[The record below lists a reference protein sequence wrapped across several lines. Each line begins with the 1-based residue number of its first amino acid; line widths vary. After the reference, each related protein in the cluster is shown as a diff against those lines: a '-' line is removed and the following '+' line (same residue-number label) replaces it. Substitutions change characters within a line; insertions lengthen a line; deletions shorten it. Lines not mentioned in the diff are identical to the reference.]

1 MCKTPIVDFVRRYAD
16 SNPVRLHMPG
26 HKGLQTLGFEPFDI
40 TEIDGADDLF
50 APDGIIFK
58 SEQNASVLFHCPTY
72 YSAGGSTL
80 CIQTMLYLLQQYAVQ
95 KGEKPYILAGRNAHK
110 AFVNAAALLGI
121 DVGFIY
127 PKNATYHSCPLTAAE
142 AEEEIKKKRPTALYI
157 TSPDYLGNVTDI
169 EKIASVCHKHDVL
182 LAVDNAHGAYLAFLE
197 KSKHPIALGADICC
211 DSAHK
216 TLPVITGGAY
226 LHMAKNAPPLF
237 FEKVKTAFSLFG
249 SSSPSYLILQSLDMF
264 NASASDFSKRL
275 AEFLPKAKQ
284 LKDRLAAHGFETVG
298 EEDLKITVKTK
309 PYGYLG
315 TDFAKKLKAS
325 GMYAEYADPDF
336 VVFMLSPLFSDE
348 EMKRLERALL
358 SVPKK
363 APVLQLPPAVPQPKP
378 LLSPADAV
386 RRPSERLCAKQCEN
400 KVLALS
406 AVGCPPAIPLVV
418 CGEIIDRGVIENF
431 KYYGIDFCNVIKGV

>member
-1 MCKTPIVDFVRRYAD
+1 MCKTPIADFVRRYAD
-16 SNPVRLHMPG
+16 LNPVRLHMPG
-26 HKGLQTLGFEPFDI
+26 HKGLKTLGFEPFDI

-50 APDGIIFK
+50 APDSIILK
-58 SEQNASVLFHCPTY
+58 SEQNASTLFDCPTY

-110 AFVNAAALLGI
+110 AFINAAALLGI
-121 DVGFIY
+121 DTGWIY

-142 AEEEIKKKRPTALYI
+142 AEEEIKKKRPAALYI

-169 EKIASVCHKHDVL
+169 EKIASVCHKHGVL
-182 LAVDNAHGAYLAFLE
+182 LAVDNAHGAYLAFLD

-226 LHMAKNAPPLF
+226 LHMAKSAPPLF
-237 FEKVKTAFSLFG
+237 FEKVKTAFSIFG

-264 NASASDFSKRL
+264 NASAPAFSRRL
-275 AEFLPKAKQ
+275 AEFIPKAKQ

-298 EEDLKITVKTK
+298 SEDLKITIKTK
-309 PYGYLG
+309 PFGYLG
-315 TDFAKKLKAS
+315 TDFAKMLKTS

-336 VVFMLSPLFSDE
+336 VVLMLSPLFLDE
-348 EMKRLERALL
+348 DMKRLERALL
-358 SVPKK
+358 SVQKK
-363 APVLQLPPAVPQPKP
+363 APILQLPPAVPQPKTKF
-378 LLSPADAV
+378 SPAEAI
-386 RRPSERLCAKQCEN
+386 RLPTERLHAQNCEN
-400 KVLALS
+400 KVLAAS
-406 AVGCPPAIPLVV
+406 AVSCPPAIPLVV
-418 CGEIIDRGVIENF
+418 CGEIIDRVVIENF
-431 KYYGIDFCNVIKGV
+431 NYYGIDTCDVCKI

>member
-1 MCKTPIVDFVRRYAD
+1 MCKTPIADFVRRYAEL
-16 SNPVRLHMPG
+16 SPVRLHMPG
-26 HKGLQTLGFEPFDI
+26 HKGLKTLGFEPFDI

-50 APDGIIFK
+50 APNGIILK
-58 SEQNASVLFHCPTY
+58 SEQNAGRLFACPTY

-95 KGEKPYILAGRNAHK
+95 RGEKPYILAGRNAHK
-110 AFVNAAALLGI
+110 AFINAAALLGI
-121 DVGFIY
+121 DVGWIY
-127 PKNATYHSCPLTAAE
+127 PKHATYHSCPLTAAE
-142 AEEEIKKKRPTALYI
+142 VEEKIKEKRPTALYI
-157 TSPDYLGNVTDI
+157 TSPDYLGNVTNI
-169 EKIASVCHKHDVL
+169 EEIAAVCHKHGVL

-226 LHMAKNAPPLF
+226 LHMAKSAPPLF

-264 NASASDFSKRL
+264 NASAPAFSRRL
-275 AEFLPKAKQ
+275 SEFLPKAKQ

-298 EEDLKITVKTK
+298 TEELKITIKTK

-315 TDFAKKLKAS
+315 TDFAKKLKTS

-336 VVFMLSPLFSDE
+336 VVLMLSPLFSDD
-348 EMKRLERALL
+348 EMARLENALL

-363 APVLQLPPAVPQPKP
+363 APILQLPPAVPQPKTKF
-378 LLSPADAV
+378 SPAEAI
-386 RRPSERLCAKQCEN
+386 RLPSDRLCAENCEN
-400 KVLALS
+400 RVLALS
-406 AVGCPPAIPLVV
+406 AVSCPPAIPLVV
-418 CGEIIDRGVIENF
+418 CGEIIDRSVIENF
-431 KYYGIDFCNVIKGV
+431 NYYGIDTCDVCKI